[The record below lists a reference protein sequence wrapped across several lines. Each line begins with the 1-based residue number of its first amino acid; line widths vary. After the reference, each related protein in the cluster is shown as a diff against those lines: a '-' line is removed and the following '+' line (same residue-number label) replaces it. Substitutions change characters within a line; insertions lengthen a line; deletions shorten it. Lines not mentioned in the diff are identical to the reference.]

1 MIRAAKISERL
12 SGDEVPFDMRVIKQA
27 KQFAEKFPVNGNGL
41 VPLEIEVAELTGL
54 RSRTTITA
62 FNHVRETGRAGGVRQ
77 RALRVIDSQACNGDV
92 GPASM
97 TDDLVDW
104 FETNAVGYAEET
116 DMSYGL
122 TWDRGS
128 LRWAAAG
135 ARCIFVMRCWAI
147 VAAGAGWSGCQCC
160 YW

>member
-77 RALRVIDSQACNGDV
+77 RALRVIDSRACNGDV

-128 LRWAAAG
+128 SRWAAAG
-135 ARCIFVMRCWAI
+135 AR
-147 VAAGAGWSGCQCC
+147 
-160 YW
+160 